1 MATKM
6 SLFSKKNFYMIVG
19 ILSLLIFIWI
29 IMYLVPSFFVNL
41 FNTFLGNIILLG
53 LVLFVSMFNKNI
65 AFGIAL
71 VFIILYQFSHMTS
84 HINSQT
90 SK

>member
-1 MATKM
+1 MTTKM

-29 IMYLVPSFFVNL
+29 VMYLVPSFFVNL
-41 FNTFLGNIILLG
+41 FNTFLGNVILLG
-53 LVLFVSMFNKNI
+53 LVLFIAMFNKYI

-84 HINSQT
+84 QIKSQVN
-90 SK
+90 K